1 MSNYLWSARNNAFFP
16 ESMLKN
22 YDSHGWNLTDAVVV
36 DDAVASEFMA
46 MPPAGK
52 IRIAGKDGAPEWAS
66 LPPPT
71 REEMLDTVEAERQ
84 RLLAHA
90 DSVTADW
97 RTELMLEEI
106 SDNDRTALS
115 AWMAYKRSVKAVR
128 AEDALEPDFV
138 WPELP
143 S

>member
-16 ESMLKN
+16 IGMLEK
-22 YDSHGWNLTDAVVV
+22 YDSQGWDITDVTEI

-46 MPPAGK
+46 QPPAGK
-52 IRIAGKDGAPEWAS
+52 VRISGKDGSPEWADI
-66 LPPPT
+66 PPPT
-71 REEMLDTVEAERQ
+71 REEMLATVEAERQ

-90 DSVTADW
+90 DAVTADW

-106 SDNDRTALS
+106 SDNDRAKLS

-128 AEDALEPDFV
+128 GEDALESDFA
-138 WPELP
+138 WPEQP